1 MIERYTNKKI
11 LRPCPPFGY
20 ASLRVACGSLAL
32 ATLALRSPSAPCAS
46 AAPPCPPFGYA
57 SLRVACGSLALATLA
72 LRSPSAPCASAAPPC
87 PPFGYASLRVACGSL
102 AWPSAKSVGA
112 PPQLPTHV
120 LADPRR
126 RRRLRLPGR
135 PIALSR
141 NPSNS
146 AMSAE
151 SDFRSIGIP
160 VFSQP
165 CTEYR

>member
-1 MIERYTNKKI
+1 MPSVRLRLTPRRLWLLGARYARTPVAFGS
-11 LRPCPPFGY
+11 LRVSC
-20 ASLRVACGSLAL
+20 ASLPSARLRTLRVACGSLAL

-46 AAPPCPPFGYA
+46 AALPCPPRACARSA
-57 SLRVACGSLALATLA
+57 SPTAPWHGLRPKV
-72 LRSPSAPCASAAPPC
+72 
-87 PPFGYASLRVACGSL
+87 
-102 AWPSAKSVGA
+102 WGA

-151 SDFRSIGIP
+151 SDSRSIGIP

>member
-1 MIERYTNKKI
+1 MIERYTNKEI
-11 LRPCPPFGY
+11 LHPCPPRACARSASPAAPWRSLCSHSGRLRLPARRLRLLALRALAHAPRRLRLLGARY
-20 ASLRVACGSLAL
+20 ARTPVACGSLRVGCASL
-32 ATLALRSPSAPCAS
+32 PSAR
-46 AAPPCPPFGYA
+46 
-57 SLRVACGSLALATLA
+57 LRT
-72 LRSPSAPCASAAPPC
+72 
-87 PPFGYASLRVACGSL
+87 LRVACGSL

-112 PPQLPTHV
+112 PPQLPTNV
-120 LADPRR
+120 LADLQR

-151 SDFRSIGIP
+151 SDSRSIGIP

>member
-32 ATLALRSPSAPCAS
+32 ATPHSASPVAPWRSLRLTPRRLWLLGARYARTPVA
-46 AAPPCPPFGYA
+46 FG
-57 SLRVACGSLALATLA
+57 SLRVGCASL
-72 LRSPSAPCASAAPPC
+72 PSARLRT
-87 PPFGYASLRVACGSL
+87 LRVACGSL

>member
-1 MIERYTNKKI
+1 MGSYNPSSLTRVNKIHLVWTQGGNGEIHQKAFNDRRIYKQGNPSSLPSVRLRLTPRHLRLLGARYARTPVAFGS
-11 LRPCPPFGY
+11 LRVGY
-20 ASLRVACGSLAL
+20 ASL
-32 ATLALRSPSAPCAS
+32 PSAR
-46 AAPPCPPFGYA
+46 
-57 SLRVACGSLALATLA
+57 LRT
-72 LRSPSAPCASAAPPC
+72 
-87 PPFGYASLRVACGSL
+87 LRVACGSL

-112 PPQLPTHV
+112 PPQLPAHV
-120 LADPRR
+120 LANPRR

-151 SDFRSIGIP
+151 SDSRSIGIP

>member
-1 MIERYTNKKI
+1 MPSVRLRLTPRRLWLLGARYARTPFAFGS
-11 LRPCPPFGY
+11 LRVGY
-20 ASLRVACGSLAL
+20 ASLPSVRLRLTPRRLWLLGARYARTPFAFGSL
-32 ATLALRSPSAPCAS
+32 RV
-46 AAPPCPPFGYA
+46 GYA
-57 SLRVACGSLALATLA
+57 SL
-72 LRSPSAPCASAAPPC
+72 PSARLSA
-87 PPFGYASLRVACGSL
+87 LRVACGSL

-151 SDFRSIGIP
+151 SDSRSIGIP